1 MKHVRLFED
10 FFSTSEGILFELP
23 HEKEQKRMQK
33 EEEERYRN
41 ASKKINAIIKKSPKA
56 KLSVQYCDTLK
67 NAMAGDG
74 TDEAKI
80 FSVFSKI
87 KTKGEMIQIMAI
99 WDMCD
104 YNYDKN
110 QGIFGSFASDV
121 KGFFTGDN
129 AYDKKVSGR
138 LDHMGRWAK
147 DTLNSLDFWNKAD
160 TRATDAY
167 YKERAAWFKKNPTQQ
182 KTSLF
187 YWLREDL
194 NEEELAKLNGII
206 KKFGMKIS
214 A

>member
-1 MKHVRLFED
+1 MKHVRLFEE
-10 FFSTSEGILFELP
+10 FLGFESP
-23 HEKEQKRMQK
+23 NEIQKRLQK
-33 EEEERYRN
+33 EEAERYRN
-41 ASKKINAIIKKSPKA
+41 ASKKIDAIIKKSPKA
-56 KLSVQYCDTLK
+56 KLSVQYCTYLLK
-67 NAMAGDG
+67 AMSGDG

-104 YNYDKN
+104 YNYDKS
-110 QGIFGSFASDV
+110 QGFWGRFAKEMGSIFGNS
-121 KGFFTGDN
+121 N
-129 AYDKKVSGR
+129 EYDKKVSGR
-138 LDHMGRWAK
+138 LDKMGRWAK

-167 YKERAAWFKKNPTQQ
+167 YKERAAWYKKYPSQQ
-182 KTSLF
+182 STSLF
-187 YWLREDL
+187 YWLREELDS
-194 NEEELAKLNGII
+194 EELAKLNGII

>member
-1 MKHVRLFED
+1 MKHVELFED
-10 FFSTSEGILFELP
+10 FLLEWESP
-23 HEKEQKRMQK
+23 KEYQKRQEK
-33 EEEERYRN
+33 EEEERYQT
-41 ASKKINAIIKKSPKA
+41 ASKKIAAIIKKSPKA
-56 KLSVQYCDTLK
+56 LLSVQYCDTLMT
-67 NAMAGDG
+67 AMVGDG

-104 YNYDKN
+104 YNYDKA
-110 QGIFGSFASDV
+110 QGIFGSFAKSV
-121 KGFFTGDN
+121 KDFFTGGDT

-138 LDHMGRWAK
+138 LDKMGRWAK

-187 YWLREDL
+187 YWLREELDSG
-194 NEEELAKLNGII
+194 ELAKVNGMI

-214 A
+214 S

>member
-1 MKHVRLFED
+1 MKHVRLFEE
-10 FFSTSEGILFELP
+10 FLGFESP
-23 HEKEQKRMQK
+23 KEIQRNAEK
-33 EEEERYRN
+33 EEEERYKT
-41 ASKKINAIIKKSPKA
+41 ASKKIDAIIKKSPKA
-56 KLSVQYCDTLK
+56 KLSVQYCDTLR

-74 TDEAKI
+74 TDEDKI

-104 YNYDKN
+104 YNYDKAG
-110 QGIFGSFASDV
+110 GIFAGFGTAV

-138 LDHMGRWAK
+138 LDKMGRWAK

-194 NEEELAKLNGII
+194 NEEELAKLNGMI

-214 A
+214 S

>member
-10 FFSTSEGILFELP
+10 FLFEFELP
-23 HEKEQKRMQK
+23 HKEYQKRQQK
-33 EEEERYRN
+33 EEEERYQT
-41 ASKKINAIIKKSPKA
+41 ASKKIDAIIKKSPKA
-56 KLSVQYCDTLK
+56 KLSVQYCNTLK
-67 NAMAGDG
+67 DAMSGDG

-104 YNYDKN
+104 YNYDKA
-110 QGIFGSFASDV
+110 QGVFGSFARHM
-121 KGFFTGDN
+121 KGGEGD

-138 LDHMGRWAK
+138 LDKMGRWAK

-187 YWLREDL
+187 YWLREELDS
-194 NEEELAKLNGII
+194 EELAKLNGMI

>member
-1 MKHVRLFED
+1 MKHVELFED
-10 FFSTSEGILFELP
+10 FLLEWESPNEYQERR
-23 HEKEQKRMQK
+23 EK
-33 EEEERYRN
+33 EEEERLKT
-41 ASKKINAIIKKSPKA
+41 ASKKIAAIIKKSPKA
-56 KLSVQYCDTLK
+56 LLSAQYCDTLK
-67 NAMAGDG
+67 DAMAGDG

-110 QGIFGSFASDV
+110 QGIFGSFSKSV
-121 KGFFTGDN
+121 KDFFTGDT

-147 DTLNSLDFWNKAD
+147 DKLNSLDFWNKAD

-187 YWLREDL
+187 YWLREELDSG
-194 NEEELAKLNGII
+194 ELAKLNGII

-214 A
+214 S

>member
-10 FFSTSEGILFELP
+10 FLFEFESP
-23 HEKEQKRMQK
+23 KEYQKKQQK
-33 EEEERYRN
+33 AEEERYQT
-41 ASKKINAIIKKSPKA
+41 ASKKIDALIKKSPKA
-56 KLSVQYCDTLK
+56 KLSLEYCYTLY
-67 NAMAGDG
+67 NAMFGDG

-87 KTKGEMIQIMAI
+87 KTKGEMIQVMAI
-99 WDMCD
+99 WDMN
-104 YNYDKN
+104 NYDYDKA
-110 QGIFGSFASDV
+110 QGIFGSFASSA
-121 KGFFTGDN
+121 KQLFTGNSD

-138 LDHMGRWAK
+138 LDKMGRWAK

-187 YWLREDL
+187 YWLREELDT
-194 NEEELAKLNGII
+194 EELAKLNGII

>member
-1 MKHVRLFED
+1 MKHVKLFEN
-10 FFSTSEGILFELP
+10 FLFEGDPVPLP
-23 HEKEQKRMQK
+23 QGQRGIPVSRQL
-33 EEEERYRN
+33 YDY
-41 ASKKINAIIKKSPKA
+41 IKKSPKGE
-56 KLSVQYCDTLK
+56 KSWKYCTYLLK
-67 NAMAGDG
+67 AMAGKG
-74 TDEAKI
+74 TDEALI

-87 KTKGEMIQIMAI
+87 KTKGELIQIMAI

-104 YNYDKN
+104 YNYEGAINGDTAAWSRMSN
-110 QGIFGSFASDV
+110 
-121 KGFFTGDN
+121 FFTGKWD
-129 AYDKKVSGR
+129 AYEKKFSGR
-138 LDHMGRWAK
+138 LDKMGRWAK

-194 NEEELAKLNGII
+194 NEEELAKINGMI

-214 A
+214 S

>member
-1 MKHVRLFED
+1 MEHVKLFED
-10 FFSTSEGILFELP
+10 FLFEADP
-23 HEKEQKRMQK
+23 VAVTRGQK
-33 EEEERYRN
+33 
-41 ASKKINAIIKKSPKA
+41 AIPVSQQLFDYIKKSPKA
-56 KLSVQYCDTLK
+56 KKSWEYCTSLLK
-67 NAMAGDG
+67 AMAGLG
-74 TDEAKI
+74 TDEDLI

-87 KTKGEMIQIMAI
+87 KTKGELIQIMAI

-104 YNYDKN
+104 YNYEGAVNGDAGAFSRMGK
-110 QGIFGSFASDV
+110 FL
-121 KGFFTGDN
+121 TGNYD

-138 LDHMGRWAK
+138 LDKMGRWAK

-160 TRATDAY
+160 TRATDSY

-194 NEEELAKLNGII
+194 SSEELAKLNGII

>member
-1 MKHVRLFED
+1 MKHVKLFED
-10 FFSTSEGILFELP
+10 FLFEADP
-23 HEKEQKRMQK
+23 VVVIKGQKVI
-33 EEEERYRN
+33 
-41 ASKKINAIIKKSPKA
+41 AVSKQIFDYIKKSPKA
-56 KLSVQYCDTLK
+56 KKSLEYCLTLLK
-67 NAMAGDG
+67 AMAGGG
-74 TDEAKI
+74 TDEAAI

-99 WDMCD
+99 WDMC
-104 YNYDKN
+104 NYHYSGDVNMGAGAWERIKN
-110 QGIFGSFASDV
+110 GSFFKYLMGDPESESD
-121 KGFFTGDN
+121 

-138 LDHMGRWAK
+138 LDKMGRWAK
-147 DTLNSLDFWNKAD
+147 DKLNSLDFWNKAD

-194 NEEELAKLNGII
+194 DSEELAKLNGII